1 MDHANEG
8 HPDSLPLVRRPPW
21 WKSLGPAL
29 ITACVVFGAGSLTI
43 NSKAGATFG
52 YDMLWMLPLTGLLM
66 GTYVMM
72 GARIGV
78 CGGATPCTLVAQR
91 VGRPFAALVGLTL
104 FATCT
109 TFQFAG
115 NTAVAFAASAFV
127 PMDFVPWIVVGVNAA
142 IIVFLFAAR
151 HIYKV
156 LERTM
161 KVMVGVILLSFAFNL
176 VAAGPNVASVLRGLV
191 PKAPTVHEAAAN
203 PGDDDVMPHGL
214 SGAELPLAVT
224 TRPVT
229 GAEMV
234 LIASMLGT
242 TFSVAGAF
250 FQGNLVREKGWEIND
265 YRQSITDSI
274 AGVSVLTGASMIIM
288 ITAGTVLL
296 GNPVDNPGE
305 LALSLRPL
313 LGPAAYWLF
322 CIGLVA
328 VALNPFLIN
337 AMIGGT
343 IAADGLGM
351 KARMSDTAP
360 RLFTVAV
367 LLIGMS
373 VALFSLLKGGTV
385 LNLLIFGQALTVL
398 GNPLM
403 AGVMLWLANRTDVMG
418 PHRNKWWINVLGVIG
433 FLVVLGMAA
442 FMAWRVYGQL
452 VPSGPRAV
460 TSGEYRLEQTVLL
473 LEGEA
478 VLQDEYA
485 TSQRTEG
492 CPREEK
498 WERGERGNGSIGTE
512 APCLLLIRHF
522 HFPPSPF
529 SLPRQARLL
538 HTA

>member
-1 MDHANEG
+1 MDHTNDVRPG
-8 HPDSLPLVRRPPW
+8 NSPSVRRPPW

-29 ITACVVFGAGSLTI
+29 ITACVVFGAGSLMI
-43 NSKAGATFG
+43 SSKMGATFG

-91 VGRPFAALVGLTL
+91 AGRPFAALVGLTL
-104 FATCT
+104 FATCA

-115 NTAVAFAASAFV
+115 NMAVAMAASAFV
-127 PMDFVPWIVVGVNAA
+127 PMDFVPWIVVAVNAA
-142 IIVFLFAAR
+142 IIIFLFAAR
-151 HIYKV
+151 HIYTV

-176 VAAGPNVASVLRGLV
+176 VAARPEVASVLRGLV
-191 PKAPTVHEAAAN
+191 PKAPTVHEAASH
-203 PGDDDVMPHGL
+203 PDDNDVMPLGL
-214 SGAELPLAVT
+214 SGAELPLAMT

-234 LIASMLGT
+234 LIASLLGT

-250 FQGNLVREKGWEIND
+250 FQGNLVREKGWEIDD
-265 YRQSITDSI
+265 YRQSVTDSI
-274 AGVSVLTGASMIIM
+274 TGVSVLTGASMIIM

-296 GNPVDNPGE
+296 GNPADNPGE

-328 VALNPFLIN
+328 VAMNPFMIN

-367 LLIGMS
+367 MLVGMS
-373 VALFSLLKGGTV
+373 VALFSIIEGSPP

-403 AGVMLWLANRTDVMG
+403 AGVMLWLANRHDVMG
-418 PHRNKWWINVLGVIG
+418 RHRNKWWINVLGAIG

-442 FMAWRVYGQL
+442 FMVWRIYGQL
-452 VPSGPRAV
+452 LPSG
-460 TSGEYRLEQTVLL
+460 
-473 LEGEA
+473 
-478 VLQDEYA
+478 
-485 TSQRTEG
+485 
-492 CPREEK
+492 
-498 WERGERGNGSIGTE
+498 
-512 APCLLLIRHF
+512 
-522 HFPPSPF
+522 
-529 SLPRQARLL
+529 
-538 HTA
+538 